1 MELVEGETLASRLE
15 RGRLP
20 LEHALA
26 IAEQIAGALERAHR
40 QGIVHRDLKPANV
53 MIARGSPAAT
63 PHVKLLDFDS
73 HGSWTARPSASPPVL
88 MSPARHRLR

>member
-26 IAEQIAGALERAHR
+26 IAEQIAGALERL
-40 QGIVHRDLKPANV
+40 IVRA
-53 MIARGSPAAT
+53 SC
-63 PHVKLLDFDS
+63 
-73 HGSWTARPSASPPVL
+73 TAI
-88 MSPARHRLR
+88 

>member
-26 IAEQIAGALERAHR
+26 IAEQIDQGAHL
-40 QGIVHRDLKPANV
+40 NV
-53 MIARGSPAAT
+53 FMN
-63 PHVKLLDFDS
+63 
-73 HGSWTARPSASPPVL
+73 WTATL
-88 MSPARHRLR
+88 FDRLQ